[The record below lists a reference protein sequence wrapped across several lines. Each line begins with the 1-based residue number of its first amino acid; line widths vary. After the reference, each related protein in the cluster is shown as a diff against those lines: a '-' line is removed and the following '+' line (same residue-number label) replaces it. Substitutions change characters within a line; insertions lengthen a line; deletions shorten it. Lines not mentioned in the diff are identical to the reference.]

1 MADLTRQ
8 QLETLGKIQ
17 TCAAA
22 NAIETFDLM
31 PRDQGF
37 MRPAVRSIFPGLGN
51 MIGYAVTGVISAK
64 TPPSSHMRIARTEWF
79 DYVLSVPE
87 PRVVVLQDL
96 DYPDV
101 LGSYWGEV
109 QSNVHKALGCVGT
122 VTDGGVRDLDE
133 MREAGFFAFATEVLV
148 SHAYV
153 HMVEYGV
160 PVTIG
165 GLTVDPGDI
174 VMGDQHGVLT
184 VPRDIAADIPRA
196 VDEVEVGE
204 RKIIDFCKSSELH
217 HRIGRDRMGKQETL
231 PSGKYRTSFGNG
243 SNLSS

>member
-8 QLETLGKIQ
+8 QLDALGKLQ

-22 NAIETFDLM
+22 NAIETFDVL

-37 MRPAVRSIFPGLGN
+37 IRPEVRSIFPELGN

-64 TPPSSHMRIARTEWF
+64 TPPSSHLRIARTEWF
-79 DYVLSVPE
+79 DYVLSIPE

-153 HMVEYGV
+153 HMVEYGT

-165 GLTVDPGDI
+165 GLTVNPGDI
-174 VMGDQHGVLT
+174 MLGDQHGVVRL
-184 VPRDIAADIPRA
+184 PKDIAGDIPKA
-196 VDEVEVGE
+196 VEEVEVGE
-204 RKIIDFCKSSELH
+204 RKIIDFCKSSDFTIEGLKELMA
-217 HRIGRDRMGKQETL
+217 GR
-231 PSGKYRTSFGNG
+231 Y
-243 SNLSS
+243 